1 MMQPCPH
8 TDPAVTTDA
17 TPDQPRIGRP
27 RRGMALILTL
37 IVVVVLAILSTGAII
52 SSMQDFRGG
61 RNALVEQRAFAV
73 AEYGLNAEI
82 SDWDRSRNLP
92 PPTGMAIGAIDSANV
107 FVAETDTAKVFI
119 QRLTDNTFWVRS
131 VGRAS
136 IGNEQLEA
144 QRMTNM
150 VVRIAYPTINPGG
163 AITTAGNI
171 RVQGSAT
178 VTGRN
183 TNPSGWTQCASIAGR
198 DTFAISYA
206 PGRNVDIQRMNLVTG
221 GVNPDPAAGD
231 SNTYVRYGTESWNSL
246 VAAADIKLPSGS
258 YGPEPVGTAST
269 CSYGST
275 MNWGEPLR
283 VSGGGATYTAGC
295 KDYFPI
301 IYING
306 NATLSRGRGQGV
318 LLVNGD
324 VRTVGNFQWY
334 GLIIARDDIVKGAGT
349 FDLWGSAMSRN
360 ANVQDGNDIV
370 GNSNFQWSKC
380 AVESALRGSAIL
392 TRTKERSWVQLY

>member
-1 MMQPCPH
+1 
-8 TDPAVTTDA
+8 
-17 TPDQPRIGRP
+17 
-27 RRGMALILTL
+27 
-37 IVVVVLAILSTGAII
+37 
-52 SSMQDFRGG
+52 
-61 RNALVEQRAFAV
+61 
-73 AEYGLNAEI
+73 
-82 SDWDRSRNLP
+82 
-92 PPTGMAIGAIDSANV
+92 
-107 FVAETDTAKVFI
+107 
-119 QRLTDNTFWVRS
+119 
-131 VGRAS
+131 
-136 IGNEQLEA
+136 
-144 QRMTNM
+144 
-150 VVRIAYPTINPGG
+150 
-163 AITTAGNI
+163 
-171 RVQGSAT
+171 
-178 VTGRN
+178 
-183 TNPSGWTQCASIAGR
+183 
-198 DTFAISYA
+198 
-206 PGRNVDIQRMNLVTG
+206 
-221 GVNPDPAAGD
+221 
-231 SNTYVRYGTESWNSL
+231 
-246 VAAADIKLPSGS
+246 
-258 YGPEPVGTAST
+258 
-269 CSYGST
+269 
-275 MNWGEPLR
+275 